1 MNLGYHSIDG
11 IVKDNDN
18 GKYIEKDQ
26 DRHKDKNAGELVLL
40 LYDRGSSSPRAFIY
54 NGSGPR
60 GSGWW
65 HADRD
70 NHWVQ
75 LLCNM
80 CLWFPVVQVPRWPK
94 FPDGPSSYIPPLP
107 PCTPYVLLSSIGS
120 SRVGAPFDSKDVP
133 LDPLEPPGRPRDSL
147 RPLSKGR
154 GEIVREDRK

>member
-1 MNLGYHSIDG
+1 
-11 IVKDNDN
+11 
-18 GKYIEKDQ
+18 
-26 DRHKDKNAGELVLL
+26 
-40 LYDRGSSSPRAFIY
+40 
-54 NGSGPR
+54 
-60 GSGWW
+60 
-65 HADRD
+65 
-70 NHWVQ
+70 
-75 LLCNM
+75 M

-107 PCTPYVLLSSIGS
+107 PCTAYVLLSSIGS

>member
-1 MNLGYHSIDG
+1 MTMANTLRKTKTDTKTRMPENWCCCYMTAALHP
-11 IVKDNDN
+11 
-18 GKYIEKDQ
+18 
-26 DRHKDKNAGELVLL
+26 
-40 LYDRGSSSPRAFIY
+40 RGRFFY

-120 SRVGAPFDSKDVP
+120 CRVGAPFDSKDVP

-147 RPLSKGR
+147 RPLSKGK

>member
-1 MNLGYHSIDG
+1 MTMANTLRKTKTDTKTRMPENWCCCYMTAALHP
-11 IVKDNDN
+11 
-18 GKYIEKDQ
+18 
-26 DRHKDKNAGELVLL
+26 
-40 LYDRGSSSPRAFIY
+40 RGRFFY

-120 SRVGAPFDSKDVP
+120 CRVGAPFDSKDVP

>member
-1 MNLGYHSIDG
+1 MTMANTLRKTKTDTKTRMPENWCCCYMTAALHP
-11 IVKDNDN
+11 
-18 GKYIEKDQ
+18 
-26 DRHKDKNAGELVLL
+26 
-40 LYDRGSSSPRAFIY
+40 RGRFFY

-94 FPDGPSSYIPPLP
+94 FPDGPISYIPPLP

-154 GEIVREDRK
+154 GKLCVKIENNQIFSES

>member
-1 MNLGYHSIDG
+1 MTMANTLRKTKTDTKTRMPENWCCCYMTAALHP
-11 IVKDNDN
+11 
-18 GKYIEKDQ
+18 
-26 DRHKDKNAGELVLL
+26 
-40 LYDRGSSSPRAFIY
+40 RGRFFY

-147 RPLSKGR
+147 RPLSKGK

>member
-1 MNLGYHSIDG
+1 MEESKTMTMANTLRKTKTDTKTRMPENWCCCYMTAALHP
-11 IVKDNDN
+11 
-18 GKYIEKDQ
+18 
-26 DRHKDKNAGELVLL
+26 
-40 LYDRGSSSPRAFIY
+40 RGRFFY

-94 FPDGPSSYIPPLP
+94 FPDGPSSYIHPLP